1 MKPTV
6 RHRTA
11 VVSVIAA
18 VVMCTLSVPSVGR
31 AASSQERDEAQDQE
45 LISLGTIIAAALT
58 GQIVPSGEPF
68 DWEND
73 TLKAYDQ
80 QTFVPFTL
88 SIEQSKVSTS
98 AVAMYVFVAPKGG
111 PAAAPAAGASALP
124 EAVFEDAYHVDLGAP
139 TSAGVYKIRRGFSA
153 PGGDYDV
160 YVALSESDVE
170 NHHQ

>member
-11 VVSVIAA
+11 ALSVIAA
-18 VVMCTLSVPSVGR
+18 VVMCTFSVPSVGR

-58 GQIVPSGEPF
+58 GQIVPSVEPF

-88 SIEQSKVSTS
+88 SIDQSKVSTS
-98 AVAMYVFVAPKGG
+98 VVAMYVFVAAK
-111 PAAAPAAGASALP
+111 AAR
-124 EAVFEDAYHVDLGAP
+124 
-139 TSAGVYKIRRGFSA
+139 RRGRPRFPRRFLRTRITSTSVHQRR
-153 PGGDYDV
+153 PV
-160 YVALSESDVE
+160 STRSVVAFRRRAATTTSMSR
-170 NHHQ
+170 